1 MYQKNQLLEVD
12 ITDITNDGEGVG
24 KLDGYT
30 FFIKDALIGDRVQ
43 FIVTKVKKTYGYG
56 KVKTV
61 ISPSEYRIKAKC
73 PDARRC
79 GGCQIQE
86 LSYERQLKFKRDKV
100 INNLIRLGGFEREFL
115 ESIEEPMMGMKDDC
129 FRYRNKAQFP
139 VGYDKEGNLIAGF
152 YAGRTHNI
160 MPIDDC
166 MIGAYENKSILQAI
180 LEWMKRYGI
189 SAYDEVMHKGVVR
202 HVLIRKG
209 FASGELMVCL
219 VINADTLPKG
229 KELINR
235 LLSVAKIQS
244 ISYSINKEKTNV
256 IMGNGYK
263 TLYGSDT
270 ITDSIGNLE
279 FKISPLSF
287 YQVNPIQ
294 TRMLYEKALEYA
306 DLGGSETVW
315 DLYCGIGTIS
325 LFLAKKAGHVYGVE
339 IVPQAIEDA
348 KENAKINK
356 LNNTDFYVGK
366 AEEVIDRLWEKNK
379 DSKEGTDVYR
389 MTHPDV
395 IVVDPP
401 RKGCDEQCLSTIIK
415 MSPDRIV
422 YVSCDSATLARDLR
436 LLCDNGY
443 VLKAFTPC
451 DMFPHTVH
459 VETIVCLSKGDVK
472 SKKIRV
478 EFSLEDM
485 DTDGFKKGATYNAIR
500 DWIKAKYGYR
510 VTNLNIA
517 QVKQKHGIIERENY
531 NKPKSPDN
539 KQPGCPD
546 EKVKAIE
553 DAMRHF
559 QMI

>member
-1 MYQKNQLLEVD
+1 MYQKNQLLEVE

-56 KVKTV
+56 KVKT
-61 ISPSEYRIKAKC
+61 IITPSQYRIKAKC

-86 LSYERQLKFKRDKV
+86 LSYERQLEFKKDKV

-115 ESIEEPMMGMKDDC
+115 KSIEEPIIGMGDDC

-139 VGYDKEGNLIAGF
+139 IGCDKEGNLIAGF
-152 YAGRTHNI
+152 YAGRTHDI
-160 MPIDDC
+160 MPIEDC
-166 MIGAYENKSILQAI
+166 MIGVDENKYILQAVI
-180 LEWMKRYGI
+180 KWMKSFSI
-189 SAYDEVMHKGVVR
+189 SAYDEALHKGMIR

-219 VINADTLPKG
+219 VINADRLPKE
-229 KELINR
+229 KELIDC
-235 LLSVAKIQS
+235 LLSVEGIKS
-244 ISYSINKEKTNV
+244 ISYSVNKEKTNV
-256 IMGNGYK
+256 IMGETY
-263 TLYGSDT
+263 TTIYGSDT
-270 ITDSIGNLE
+270 ITDSIGKLK

-287 YQVNPIQ
+287 YQVNPVQ
-294 TRMLYEKALEYA
+294 TYKLYEKALEYA
-306 DLGGSETVW
+306 NLTGNEIVW

-325 LFLAKKAGHVYGVE
+325 LFLAQKAGHVYGVE

-348 KENAKINK
+348 IENAKINEFD
-356 LNNTDFYVGK
+356 NTDFFVGK

-379 DSKEGTDVYR
+379 DSKENTDEYR

-401 RKGCDEQCLSTIIK
+401 RKGCDELCLNTMLK

-436 LLCDNGY
+436 ILCDGGY
-443 VLKAFTPC
+443 VLESFAPC
-451 DMFPHTVH
+451 DMFAHTVH
-459 VETIVCLSKGDVK
+459 CETVACLS
-472 SKKIRV
+472 R
-478 EFSLEDM
+478 
-485 DTDGFKKGATYNAIR
+485 T
-500 DWIKAKYGYR
+500 
-510 VTNLNIA
+510 
-517 QVKQKHGIIERENY
+517 
-531 NKPKSPDN
+531 PD
-539 KQPGCPD
+539 
-546 EKVKAIE
+546 
-553 DAMRHF
+553 
-559 QMI
+559 

>member
-1 MYQKNQLLEVD
+1 MYQKNQLLEVE

-61 ISPSEYRIKAKC
+61 INPSEYRIKAKC

-115 ESIEEPMMGMKDDC
+115 ESIEEPIMGMKDDC

-229 KELINR
+229 KELIDR

-287 YQVNPIQ
+287 YQVNPVQ

-379 DSKEGTDVYR
+379 DSKEGTDGYR

-401 RKGCDEQCLSTIIK
+401 RKGCDELCLSTILK

-443 VLKAFTPC
+443 VLKSFTPC

-459 VETIVCLSKGDVK
+459 CEVAVSM
-472 SKKIRV
+472 S
-478 EFSLEDM
+478 
-485 DTDGFKKGATYNAIR
+485 R
-500 DWIKAKYGYR
+500 DRAR
-510 VTNLNIA
+510 
-517 QVKQKHGIIERENY
+517 Q
-531 NKPKSPDN
+531 
-539 KQPGCPD
+539 
-546 EKVKAIE
+546 
-553 DAMRHF
+553 
-559 QMI
+559 

>member
-1 MYQKNQLLEVD
+1 MYQKNQLLEVE

-61 ISPSEYRIKAKC
+61 ITASEHRVKAKC

-100 INNLIRLGGFEREFL
+100 VNNLIRLGGFEKEFL
-115 ESIEEPMMGMKDDC
+115 ESVEGPIMGMKDDC

-139 VGYDKEGNLIAGF
+139 IGYDKEGNLIAGF

-160 MPIDDC
+160 MPVDDC
-166 MIGAYENKSILQAI
+166 MIGASENKAILQAV
-180 LEWMKRYGI
+180 LDWMKRYGI
-189 SAYDEVMHKGVVR
+189 SAYDEVLHKGIVR

-209 FASGELMVCL
+209 FTSGELMVCL
-219 VINADTLPKG
+219 VVNADTLPKE
-229 KELINR
+229 KELVDC
-235 LLSVAKIQS
+235 LLSVKEIQS
-244 ISYSINKEKTNV
+244 ISYSVNKEKTNV
-256 IMGNGYK
+256 IMGDGYK

-287 YQVNPIQ
+287 YQVNPVQ
-294 TRMLYEKALEYA
+294 TRRLYEKALEYA
-306 DLGGSETVW
+306 DLKGSETVW

-325 LFLAKKAGHVYGVE
+325 LFLAQRAGHVYGVE

-348 KENAKINK
+348 RENAKINR
-356 LNNTDFYVGK
+356 LDNTDFYVGK
-366 AEEVIDRLWEKNK
+366 AEEVIDKLWEKNK
-379 DSKEGTDVYR
+379 VSKEGTDEYR

-401 RKGCDEQCLSTIIK
+401 RKGCDELCLSTILK

-422 YVSCDSATLARDLR
+422 YVSCDSATLARDLKI
-436 LLCDNGY
+436 LCDKGY
-443 VLKAFTPC
+443 ILKSFAPC

-459 VETIVCLSKGDVK
+459 CETVACLS
-472 SKKIRV
+472 R
-478 EFSLEDM
+478 
-485 DTDGFKKGATYNAIR
+485 NR
-500 DWIKAKYGYR
+500 
-510 VTNLNIA
+510 
-517 QVKQKHGIIERENY
+517 
-531 NKPKSPDN
+531 
-539 KQPGCPD
+539 
-546 EKVKAIE
+546 
-553 DAMRHF
+553 
-559 QMI
+559 

>member
-1 MYQKNQLLEVD
+1 MYQKNQLLEVE

-115 ESIEEPMMGMKDDC
+115 ESIEEPIMGMKDDC

-219 VINADTLPKG
+219 VVNADTLPKG
-229 KELINR
+229 KELIDR

-263 TLYGSDT
+263 TLYGADT

-287 YQVNPIQ
+287 YQVNPVQ

-379 DSKEGTDVYR
+379 DSKEGTEGYR

-401 RKGCDEQCLSTIIK
+401 RKGCDELCLSTILK

-443 VLKAFTPC
+443 VLKSFTPC

-459 VETIVCLSKGDVK
+459 CEVAVSM
-472 SKKIRV
+472 S
-478 EFSLEDM
+478 
-485 DTDGFKKGATYNAIR
+485 R
-500 DWIKAKYGYR
+500 DRAR
-510 VTNLNIA
+510 
-517 QVKQKHGIIERENY
+517 Q
-531 NKPKSPDN
+531 
-539 KQPGCPD
+539 
-546 EKVKAIE
+546 
-553 DAMRHF
+553 
-559 QMI
+559 

>member
-1 MYQKNQLLEVD
+1 MYQKNQLLEVE

-30 FFIKDALIGDRVQ
+30 FFIKNALIGDRVQ

-61 ISPSEYRIKAKC
+61 ITASEHRVKAKC

-100 INNLIRLGGFEREFL
+100 INNLIRLGGFEKEFL
-115 ESIEEPMMGMKDDC
+115 ESVEEPIMGMKDDC

-139 VGYDKEGNLIAGF
+139 IGYDKEGNLIAGF

-160 MPIDDC
+160 MPVDDC
-166 MIGAYENKSILQAI
+166 MIGASENKSILQAV
-180 LEWMKRYGI
+180 LGWMKRYGI
-189 SAYDEVMHKGVVR
+189 SAYDEVLHKGIVR

-209 FASGELMVCL
+209 FTSGELMVCL
-219 VINADTLPKG
+219 VVNADTLPKE
-229 KELINR
+229 KELVDC
-235 LLSVAKIQS
+235 LLSVKEIQS
-244 ISYSINKEKTNV
+244 ISYSVNKEKTNV
-256 IMGNGYK
+256 IMGDGYK

-287 YQVNPIQ
+287 YQVNPVQ

-306 DLGGSETVW
+306 DLKGSETVW

-325 LFLAKKAGHVYGVE
+325 LFLAQRAGHVYGVE

-348 KENAKINK
+348 RENAKINR
-356 LNNTDFYVGK
+356 LDNTDFYVGK

-379 DSKEGTDVYR
+379 VSKEGTDEYR

-401 RKGCDEQCLSTIIK
+401 RKGCDELCLSTILK

-422 YVSCDSATLARDLR
+422 YVSCDSATLARDLKI
-436 LLCDNGY
+436 LCDKGY
-443 VLKAFTPC
+443 ILKSFAPY

-459 VETIVCLSKGDVK
+459 CETVACLS
-472 SKKIRV
+472 R
-478 EFSLEDM
+478 
-485 DTDGFKKGATYNAIR
+485 NR
-500 DWIKAKYGYR
+500 
-510 VTNLNIA
+510 
-517 QVKQKHGIIERENY
+517 
-531 NKPKSPDN
+531 
-539 KQPGCPD
+539 
-546 EKVKAIE
+546 
-553 DAMRHF
+553 
-559 QMI
+559 

>member
-1 MYQKNQLLEVD
+1 MYQKNQLLEVE

-61 ISPSEYRIKAKC
+61 ITASEHRVKAKC

-100 INNLIRLGGFEREFL
+100 INNLIRLGGFEKEFL
-115 ESIEEPMMGMKDDC
+115 ESVEEPIMGMKDDC

-139 VGYDKEGNLIAGF
+139 IGYDKEGNLIAGF

-160 MPIDDC
+160 MPVDDC
-166 MIGAYENKSILQAI
+166 MIGASENKSILQAV
-180 LEWMKRYGI
+180 LGWMKRYGI
-189 SAYDEVMHKGVVR
+189 SAYDEVLHKGIVR

-209 FASGELMVCL
+209 FTSGELMVCL
-219 VINADTLPKG
+219 VVNADTLPKE
-229 KELINR
+229 KELVDY
-235 LLSVAKIQS
+235 LLSVKEIQS
-244 ISYSINKEKTNV
+244 ISYSVNKEKTNV
-256 IMGNGYK
+256 IMGDGYK
-263 TLYGSDT
+263 TLFGSDT

-287 YQVNPIQ
+287 YQVNPVQ

-306 DLGGSETVW
+306 DLKGSETVW

-325 LFLAKKAGHVYGVE
+325 LFLAQRAGHVYGVE

-348 KENAKINK
+348 KENSKINR
-356 LNNTDFYVGK
+356 LDNTDFYVGK

-379 DSKEGTDVYR
+379 VSKEGTDEYR

-401 RKGCDEQCLSTIIK
+401 RKGCDELCLSTILK
-415 MSPDRIV
+415 MSPDKIV

-436 LLCDNGY
+436 ILCDKGY
-443 VLKAFTPC
+443 VLKSFAPC

-459 VETIVCLSKGDVK
+459 CEVVVSLS
-472 SKKIRV
+472 R
-478 EFSLEDM
+478 
-485 DTDGFKKGATYNAIR
+485 A
-500 DWIKAKYGYR
+500 
-510 VTNLNIA
+510 
-517 QVKQKHGIIERENY
+517 
-531 NKPKSPDN
+531 
-539 KQPGCPD
+539 
-546 EKVKAIE
+546 
-553 DAMRHF
+553 
-559 QMI
+559 